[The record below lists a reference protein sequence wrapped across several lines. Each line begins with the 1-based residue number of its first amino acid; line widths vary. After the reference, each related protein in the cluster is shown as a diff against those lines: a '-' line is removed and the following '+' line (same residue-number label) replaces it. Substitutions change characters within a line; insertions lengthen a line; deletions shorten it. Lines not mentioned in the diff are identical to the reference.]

1 MKLADQGLWPSLS
14 TMRIPVGLDH
24 AHRLLNH
31 GPVTLVG
38 TARGDERNVMAA
50 AWVMPIDFTPPK
62 FAAVIAADTQT
73 RELLLAT
80 GECTL
85 MAPTDAMLDVTYAV
99 GTHSGR
105 DGDKLARFGLTAERG
120 SLVAAPLIA
129 GCACWLECKRVPE
142 PHVEQAYDLFVL
154 ECVAAWADDALWQRG
169 EWQFQAGGPRTI
181 HHLKGGL
188 FFQTGERR
196 QAHR

>member
-1 MKLADQGLWPSLS
+1 
-14 TMRIPVGLDH
+14 MRIPVPLDH

-31 GPVTLVG
+31 GPVAWVG
-38 TARGDERNVMAA
+38 TARGEQRNVMAA

-85 MAPTDAMLDVTYAV
+85 MAPTDAQLETTYAI
-99 GTHSGR
+99 GSCSGR
-105 DGDKLARFGLTAERG
+105 DGDKFARFLLGASRG
-120 SLVAAPLIA
+120 SVVAAPLVD
-129 GCACWLECKRVPE
+129 GCACWLECRRVPE

-154 ECVAAWADDALWQRG
+154 ECVAAWADDRLWQRG
-169 EWQFQAGGPRTI
+169 EWQFQADGPRTI

-188 FFQTGERR
+188 FFLTGERR
-196 QAHR
+196 QAKR